1 MPAGRFKD
9 NPNYLPRFYTSPNFD
24 ALQAIR
30 HRPLPSLQTL
40 SLHTPPSFA
49 PQAISA
55 ARGWTVLGRTAR
67 ARDARTAAELDE
79 QVAQISEHV
88 RHGVQAAMG
97 LSKCDSRLQ
106 AVVDVPGT
114 RQCSDNQ
121 ILYSKG

>member
-55 ARGWTVLGRTAR
+55 AC
-67 ARDARTAAELDE
+67 DAA
-79 QVAQISEHV
+79 
-88 RHGVQAAMG
+88 G
-97 LSKCDSRLQ
+97 LSVLDAAFCWLLRHSALGS
-106 AVVDVPGT
+106 AAG
-114 RQCSDNQ
+114 
-121 ILYSKG
+121 